1 MTNTSP
7 TGPAITLDQLTALN
21 QEIAALARA
30 GIPLDQ
36 GLLHLGRDMPGRLGR
51 LASEVGERLESGQ
64 PLGEA
69 LRAVPQMP
77 PAYAAI
83 VAAGIRS
90 GRLAVA
96 LDDMATLVRRVGEM
110 QRLMYLALLYP
121 LLVLFLAMALFSFT
135 LLKCFPIV
143 QEFYYSVSPDGH
155 ALVVLQWLAELRTYW
170 VPAVTLTVLVG
181 LAVWFV
187 RQRRALT
194 GVQSTGG
201 HRRWRN
207 RATVGNVI
215 YSGRLAVLTE
225 TLATLIEHG
234 VPLPES
240 LRLAADASGDRGL
253 RDAGHQWAE
262 RLEAGEPLAGC
273 GPLPGCEEMGLAPSG
288 NGENLGKTAVAKVP
302 VPIFSQPLPG
312 VPRLLGLVL
321 TSGTSPARLGATLRR
336 MGQSYRQEAEWMS
349 RWVAVYLP
357 VTLSVLIGGT
367 ATVAYA
373 LSVIWPFAS
382 VLWELSAPNIR

>member
-1 MTNTSP
+1 MTSTSAP
-7 TGPAITLDQLTALN
+7 GPAITLEQLTALN

-30 GIPLDQ
+30 GVPLNY
-36 GLLHLGRDMPGRLGR
+36 GLLHLGRDLPGRLGR
-51 LASEVGERLESGQ
+51 LANQVGERLESGQ

-83 VAAGIRS
+83 VAAGVRS

-96 LDDMATLVRRVGEM
+96 LDDMATLIRRVGEM

-121 LLVLFLAMALFSFT
+121 LLVLFLALILFSFT

-143 QEFYYSVSPDGH
+143 QEFYDSVSPDGR
-155 ALVVLQWLAELRTYW
+155 ALFVLQWLAEVQSYW
-170 VPAVTLTVLVG
+170 LPAVVLTVVLG
-181 LAVWFV
+181 LAVWIV

-194 GVQSTGG
+194 GVESAGG
-201 HRRWRN
+201 RRRWRN
-207 RATVGNVI
+207 RATIGNVI

-253 RDAGHQWAE
+253 RDAGHQWAQ
-262 RLEAGEPLAGC
+262 RLEAGETQASC
-273 GPLPGCEEMGLAPSG
+273 GPLPGAP
-288 NGENLGKTAVAKVP
+288 
-302 VPIFSQPLPG
+302 
-312 VPRLLGLVL
+312 RMLGLVL
-321 TSGTSPARLGATLRR
+321 ASGTSPERLGTTLRR
-336 MGQSYRQEAEWMS
+336 MGQSYRQEAAWMS

-367 ATVAYA
+367 ATIAYA

-382 VLWELSAPNIR
+382 VLWELAAPNVR

>member
-1 MTNTSP
+1 MTGVVPMTNTSP

-96 LDDMATLVRRVGEM
+96 LDDMATLIRRVGEM

-143 QEFYYSVSPDGH
+143 QEFYTSVSPEGQ
-155 ALVVLQWLAELRTYW
+155 ALVVFQWLADLRSYW
-170 VPAVTLTVLVG
+170 VPAVTLTVILG

-194 GVQSTGG
+194 GVQSTG
-201 HRRWRN
+201 RRRRRH

-253 RDAGHQWAE
+253 RDAGYQWAE

-273 GPLPGCEEMGLAPSG
+273 GPLPGA
-288 NGENLGKTAVAKVP
+288 
-302 VPIFSQPLPG
+302 
-312 VPRLLGLVL
+312 PRLLGLVL
-321 TSGTSPARLGATLRR
+321 TSGTSPERLSATLRR

>member
-1 MTNTSP
+1 MTNVSP
-7 TGPAITLDQLTALN
+7 TGSAITLDQLTALN

-51 LASEVGERLESGQ
+51 LASEVGQRLESGQ

-155 ALVVLQWLAELRTYW
+155 ALVVLQWLAELRAYW
-170 VPAVTLTVLVG
+170 VPAVTLTVILG

-201 HRRWRN
+201 HRRWRS

-225 TLATLIEHG
+225 TLATLVEHG

-262 RLEAGEPLAGC
+262 RLEAGEPLASC
-273 GPLPGCEEMGLAPSG
+273 G
-288 NGENLGKTAVAKVP
+288 
-302 VPIFSQPLPG
+302 PLPG

-321 TSGTSPARLGATLRR
+321 TSSTSPERLGATLRR

-357 VTLSVLIGGT
+357 VTLSILIGGT